1 MVAESTEVAHHNIC
15 LAVVPSLNRDSL
27 IRVHTRQTNEN

>member
-1 MVAESTEVAHHNIC
+1 MAESTEVACHNIC
-15 LAVVPSLNRDSL
+15 LAVVTSLNRDSL

>member
-15 LAVVPSLNRDSL
+15 LTVVPSLNRDSL